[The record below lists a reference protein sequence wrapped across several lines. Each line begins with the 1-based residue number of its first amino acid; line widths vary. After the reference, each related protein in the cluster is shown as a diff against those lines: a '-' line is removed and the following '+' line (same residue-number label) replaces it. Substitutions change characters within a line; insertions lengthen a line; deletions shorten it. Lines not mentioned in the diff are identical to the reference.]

1 MKNVIQHDKLDTYEF
16 DDVFK
21 QSKRLQDTVS
31 EGQERLSTVDSLS
44 QDMFYSL
51 YKNIPR
57 KHDSDVIDDGYKIN
71 EDFIDK
77 SMRSKEYDQLRI
89 GSKLD
94 KMISALGTQSFI
106 QNILTEFTDEEL
118 EDMDT
123 QSKRAKENQEQM
135 KQLQNQLEGFQDA
148 GNRKKSGEVQQKID
162 QLKQAQQK
170 HMKEVNKNLQ
180 KNTSRIRTVIK
191 KSLEKAKET
200 VDGIEGMMSGWGM
213 ESSDR
218 EIVSWEEKMSLAEE
232 LKDNVKLQKIA
243 DMIGRMKRLAISVQK
258 QKIRKVP
265 EEIQSITQGDDLSH
279 VLASE
284 LIHLDE
290 DTEVLFY
297 KKYIDGEL
305 LQYELEGNDPEGKGP
320 IVCCI
325 DTSGSMSGD
334 REIWSKGVAMGLF
347 NIAKRQHRK
356 FYAILFSNGIMNGWS
371 GKSGR
376 HNLAIRG
383 NPASTDNSKTAKY
396 FEIETK
402 SGKEQRKKIL
412 EMLTTF
418 LGGGTDFDEPLN
430 KAIELVD
437 GVERRADIVF
447 ITDGEARVSDSTLE
461 QLKGQKELS
470 VLGIGISNEA
480 GGLDEFCDNVF
491 MLGNILTEGQDTAE
505 EVFNLL

>member
-106 QNILTEFTDEEL
+106 ENILTEFTDEEL
-118 EDMDT
+118 ADMDT
-123 QSKRAKENQEQM
+123 QSKRAKENQKKME
-135 KQLQNQLEGFQDA
+135 KFQNQLEGFRDA
-148 GNRKKSGEVQQKID
+148 GNHKKSDEIQQKID

-191 KSLEKAKET
+191 KSLVKAKET
-200 VDGIEGMMSGWGM
+200 ADGIEGMMSGWGM

-218 EIVSWEEKMSLAEE
+218 ETVSWEEKMSLAEE

-243 DMIGRMKRLAISVQK
+243 DMIGRMKRLPISVQK

-284 LIHLDE
+284 LIYLDD

-356 FYAILFSNGIMNGWS
+356 FYAILFSNGIMNDS
-371 GKSGR
+371 NSDKS
-376 HNLAIRG
+376 
-383 NPASTDNSKTAKY
+383 

-402 SGKEQRKKIL
+402 SSKEQRKKIL

-418 LGGGTDFDEPLN
+418 LGGGTDFDKPLN

-437 GVERRADIVF
+437 GVEHRADIVF
-447 ITDGEARVSDSTLE
+447 ITDGEARVSDDVLE
-461 QLKGQKELS
+461 RLKGQKELS

-491 MLGNILTEGQDTAE
+491 MLRNILTEGQDTAE